1 MSSMTKI
8 DLERNIYLDELF
20 IKGCIKTCV
29 RQFKSIRDIKE
40 GNIMWYMGSKNRLSK
55 YLVPI
60 IESYIDEKT
69 EGYMEPFVGGANI
82 IDKVNCDNKIGYDIH
97 KELIALLN
105 YVKVNNDI
113 PEIITEEE
121 YKKVKNN
128 KENYEDWYVGLVGFC
143 STFGAK
149 YFGGYARSKKDKF
162 NGEKSYLAI
171 KNLKKQ
177 SVNFTNITFECEDF
191 RKIKNIKN
199 HVIYCDPPYR
209 NTTKYKTETFP
220 YEEFYDWCRQMSKDN
235 TVLISEYWM
244 PDDFECIWE
253 KESKVN
259 FDSNRNSNDDKNK
272 RIEKLFKLKEE

>member
-1 MSSMTKI
+1 
-8 DLERNIYLDELF
+8 
-20 IKGCIKTCV
+20 
-29 RQFKSIRDIKE
+29 
-40 GNIMWYMGSKNRLSK
+40 MWYMGSKNRLSK

-60 IESYIDEKT
+60 IESYINKET
-69 EGYMEPFVGGANI
+69 EGYIEPFVGGANI
-82 IDKVNCDNKIGYDIH
+82 IDKVNCDNKIGYDVH
-97 KELIALLN
+97 NELIALLN
-105 YVKVNNDI
+105 YIKVNDDI

-121 YKKVKNN
+121 YEKVKNN

-177 SVNFTNITFECEDF
+177 SVNFTNITFECKDF
-191 RKIKNIKN
+191 RNIKNIKN

-220 YEEFYDWCRQMSKDN
+220 YEEFYDWCRKMSKDN
-235 TVLISEYWM
+235 IVLISEYWM

-259 FDSNRNSNDDKNK
+259 FDSNRKSNEDKNK